1 MNLYFIYN
9 LSLKLYNTYI
19 VLYLII
25 VNILIIKRMFYKITN
40 NVIDLTNKFSIVSF
54 FDRIF

>member
-1 MNLYFIYN
+1 MNLYFVYN

-40 NVIDLTNKFSIVSF
+40 NVTDLTNKFSIVSF

>member
-1 MNLYFIYN
+1 MNLYFVYN

>member
-25 VNILIIKRMFYKITN
+25 VNILIIKRMFYKIIN

>member
-1 MNLYFIYN
+1 MNLYFVYN

-25 VNILIIKRMFYKITN
+25 ANVLII
-40 NVIDLTNKFSIVSF
+40 NVL
-54 FDRIF
+54 